1 MFQAVIFDL
10 DGVLIDSEP
19 LWRRA
24 EQEVFRSVGLDL
36 TEHDCH
42 TTTGLRCDDVVAHW
56 FARHPWTGSSPA
68 EFERRIHDRV
78 LALIASEGRPLPG
91 AVEAVYHVRS
101 HGLAM
106 AVASSS
112 SRELI
117 DGALDRLGLGSLLP
131 LRCSSFDETRPKPA
145 PDVYLTAARRL
156 GVAPVAC
163 VAVEDSGPGVTSAL
177 AAGMRV
183 VAISGAEHTDD
194 SSLRRAHVHLNDL
207 TLFRI
212 PHLADFAQS
221 VEGGTHG
228 ARCS

>member
-68 EFERRIHDRV
+68 EVERRIHDRV

-145 PDVYLTAARRL
+145 PDVYLTAARSL
-156 GVAPVAC
+156 GVDPANCLAL
-163 VAVEDSGPGVTSAL
+163 EDSPNGARAAVK
-177 AAGMRV
+177 AGMV
-183 VAISGAEHTDD
+183 CYAVPDVSHSAKSAFKDITPHVFD
-194 SSLRRAHVHLNDL
+194 SLYDVLDALR
-207 TLFRI
+207 
-212 PHLADFAQS
+212 
-221 VEGGTHG
+221 
-228 ARCS
+228 